1 MTKIILNKINFD
13 IGKKN
18 ILSDINILF
27 RTGTLTGIVGPNG
40 SGKTTILK
48 IISNILNSYSG
59 TISYDNLDYRK
70 YKRLDLAKKI
80 SYLPQEM
87 TIAWPLSVYNIVM
100 AGLTS
105 FSDMEL
111 NYNER
116 DYRINSVLDELNL
129 KEFASISI
137 NKLSTGERSRAC
149 LARALVSKPNFLLAD
164 EPVSSLDPYFQ
175 LNILN
180 LILERVRSGMGAIII
195 MHDLDLAR
203 RYCDNIVVIQD
214 GVVVSNDRPDISL
227 DNKNLKK
234 IFAVEYDGNKLI
246 LSE

>member
-13 IGKKN
+13 IGKN

-100 AGLTS
+100 
-105 FSDMEL
+105 
-111 NYNER
+111 
-116 DYRINSVLDELNL
+116 
-129 KEFASISI
+129 
-137 NKLSTGERSRAC
+137 
-149 LARALVSKPNFLLAD
+149 
-164 EPVSSLDPYFQ
+164 
-175 LNILN
+175 
-180 LILERVRSGMGAIII
+180 
-195 MHDLDLAR
+195 LDL
-203 RYCDNIVVIQD
+203 
-214 GVVVSNDRPDISL
+214 PP
-227 DNKNLKK
+227 
-234 IFAVEYDGNKLI
+234 FLI
-246 LSE
+246 WS